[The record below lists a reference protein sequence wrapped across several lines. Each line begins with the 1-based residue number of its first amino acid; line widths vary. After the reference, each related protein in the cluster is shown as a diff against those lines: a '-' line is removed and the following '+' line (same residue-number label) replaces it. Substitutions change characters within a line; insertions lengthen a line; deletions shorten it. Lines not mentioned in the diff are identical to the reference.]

1 MPGEWDGTRVRRLGK
16 LLRLSDYELAAMF
29 CIEHTQLKRW
39 LTRGALPPY
48 VALHF
53 ALLENWVAQQR
64 ISQQDPVIEFP

>member
-1 MPGEWDGTRVRRLGK
+1 
-16 LLRLSDYELAAMF
+16 MF
-29 CIEHTQLKRW
+29 CIKNTQLKRW
-39 LTRGALPPY
+39 LTKGLLPPY